1 MITNE
6 INLEEWRYYNGITT
20 EDITGYGKPISK
32 NTLLTFR
39 IVDDGKEN
47 KLIQYTGI
55 SPINFCGGM
64 IPISCLSYI
73 KVLNKVSDIKKEI

>member
-1 MITNE
+1 MSTNE
-6 INLEEWRYYNGITT
+6 LTLEEWRYYNGITT
-20 EDITGYGKPISK
+20 EVITGYGQPISK

-55 SPINFCGGM
+55 SPTNFCKGM
-64 IPISCLSYI
+64 IPITCLPYI
-73 KVLNKVSDIKKEI
+73 KVLNKVSDIKKEN